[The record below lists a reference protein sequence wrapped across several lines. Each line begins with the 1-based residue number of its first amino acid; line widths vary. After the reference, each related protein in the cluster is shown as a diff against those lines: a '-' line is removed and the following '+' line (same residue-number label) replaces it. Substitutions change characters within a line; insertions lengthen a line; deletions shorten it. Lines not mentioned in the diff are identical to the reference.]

1 MRGVIRR
8 DILRW
13 AALATLLFVV
23 FALITHAPVVAQS
36 NQIRFAV
43 VGDFGDAGQPEQD
56 VANLINGWQPGFVIT
71 TGDNNYPSG
80 AAATIDANIG
90 QFYHQY
96 ISPYTGA
103 YGTGAPFN
111 RFFPTLGNHDWGAG
125 FPNPTGLQP
134 YLDYFTLPGNERY
147 YEFVWGTLHFFVL
160 DSDPNEPDGT
170 TSTSLQANWLRAR
183 LAASNARWKLVYFH
197 HPPYSSGPHGPNAD
211 MQWPFRAWGA
221 TAVLSGHDHVYERLN
236 VGGLPYFVNG
246 LGGRSLYTFGP
257 PLPESQVRYSDD
269 FGAMLVTASAQTLTF
284 QFSNRS
290 GLAIDTYTLD
300 APPVTSGQ
308 VLISELRLRG
318 AQGAQDEFVE
328 LYNNTDTDIT
338 VAAADG
344 SAGWAVAGLGT
355 DGSTPSVRFVVP
367 AGAHIPARGHYL
379 IANSALD
386 GYSLGGLAT
395 PDQTFTGD
403 LPDDAGLALF
413 RTADPAQFNIGTRL
427 DAVGFN
433 NQTGGQADLYREG
446 AGLSSLG
453 TTDGEYSLVRKQ
465 TGGLPQDT
473 NDDAAD
479 FIAVSTTGGTFG
491 ATTTILGAPGPEDSG
506 SPIQR
511 NGQLKAALVDP
522 QQPSTAAPNRVRNQT
537 PVTNGAL
544 GTLTIRRKFTNKTG
558 APVTALRFRI
568 IDITTLNTPSAGGTQ
583 ADLRALNSA
592 DETLTI
598 TGGATINVKGLVIE
612 QPPAQILGGGLNTA
626 LTVNLPGGAL
636 APNASISVQF
646 VLGVQTGGSFRFLV
660 NVESALNGS
669 VLNGGRLSHKQRTGK
684 HG

>member
-1 MRGVIRR
+1 LRR
-8 DILRW
+8 
-13 AALATLLFVV
+13 ATLVGLLVV
-23 FALITHAPVVAQS
+23 VCALLTHAPVVAQS
-36 NQIRFAV
+36 NQTRFAV
-43 VGDFGDAGQPEQD
+43 VGDFGDAGQSEQD
-56 VANLINGWQPGFVIT
+56 VANLINGWQPDFVIT
-71 TGDNNYPSG
+71 TGDNNYPAG

-90 QFYHQY
+90 QYYHQY
-96 ISPYTGA
+96 IYPYTGA
-103 YGTGAPFN
+103 YGAGAPFN
-111 RFFPTLGNHDWGAG
+111 RFFPTLGNHDWGDA

-147 YEFVWGTLHFFVL
+147 YEFVWGPVHFFVL
-160 DSDPNEPDGT
+160 DSDPNEPDGM
-170 TSTSLQANWLRAR
+170 TSTSPQAQWLRAR

-221 TAVLSGHDHVYERLN
+221 TAVLSGHDHDYERLN

-257 PLPESQVRYSDD
+257 PLPESQVRYNDD
-269 FGAMLVTASAQTLTF
+269 FGAMLVNTSAQTLTF
-284 QFSNRS
+284 QFINRA
-290 GLAIDTYTLD
+290 GVLIDTYTLN

-308 VLISELRLRG
+308 ILISELRLRG
-318 AQGAQDEFVE
+318 ARGAHDEFVE

-355 DGSTPSVRFVVP
+355 DGSTPVVRFIVP

-379 IANSALD
+379 IANSAPD
-386 GYSLGGLAT
+386 GYSLGALAT
-395 PDQTFTGD
+395 PDQTFNGD

-413 RTADPAQFNIGTRL
+413 RTADPTQFGIDTRL

-433 NQTGGQADLYREG
+433 NQTGAQADLYRGG
-446 AGLSSLG
+446 AGFSSLG
-453 TTDGEYSLVRKQ
+453 TTNGEYSLVRKQ
-465 TGGLPQDT
+465 TSGLPQDT

-479 FIAVSTTGGTFG
+479 FIAVSPNGGTFG
-491 ATTTILGAPGPEDSG
+491 GTTTILGAPGPEDSA

-511 NGQLKAALVDP
+511 NAQMKASLIDP
-522 QQPSTAAPNRVRNQT
+522 QQPSTSAPNRVRNQT

-544 GTLTIRRKFTNKTG
+544 GTLVLRRKFTNKTG

-568 IDITTLNTPSAGGTQ
+568 IDITTLNTPSIGAK
-583 ADLRALNSA
+583 ADLRALDSG

-598 TGGATINVKGLVIE
+598 TGGAMVNVKGIVIE
-612 QPPAQILGGGLNTA
+612 QPPAQALGGGLNTA

-646 VLGVQTGGSFRFLV
+646 VLGVQTGGSFRFIV
-660 NVESALNGS
+660 NVESATGS
-669 VLNGGRLSHKQRTGK
+669 SALRGGRAFHKQRTGK